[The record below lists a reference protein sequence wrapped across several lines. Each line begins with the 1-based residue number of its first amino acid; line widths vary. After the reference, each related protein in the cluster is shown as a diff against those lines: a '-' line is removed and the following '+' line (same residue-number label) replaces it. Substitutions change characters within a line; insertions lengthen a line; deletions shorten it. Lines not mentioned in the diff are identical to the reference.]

1 MLLFFFTYV
10 LLQASDTLGADSDW
24 KAIAIGLGS
33 FIGGAMATA
42 IVTLYRTKEK
52 DKTEYMQSIKAFQ
65 DVLSEMRHN
74 MADNTKVVATNTSV
88 NSEVK
93 ESIKDLTRA
102 INTMIA
108 IRSPELKNFL
118 DPPKT

>member
-1 MLLFFFTYV
+1 MLLFLFTYV
-10 LLQASDTLGADSDW
+10 LLQAHDTIAADSDW

-65 DVLSEMRHN
+65 DVLGEMRHN
-74 MADNTKVVATNTSV
+74 MAENTRVVVTNTSV

-108 IRSPELKNFL
+108 IRSPELKNLL

>member
-24 KAIAIGLGS
+24 KSIAIALGS
-33 FIGGAMATA
+33 GAFGALSVTV
-42 IVTLYRTKEK
+42 VTLYRSKEK

-65 DVLSEMRHN
+65 DVLGEMRHN

-108 IRSPELKNFL
+108 IRSPELKNLL